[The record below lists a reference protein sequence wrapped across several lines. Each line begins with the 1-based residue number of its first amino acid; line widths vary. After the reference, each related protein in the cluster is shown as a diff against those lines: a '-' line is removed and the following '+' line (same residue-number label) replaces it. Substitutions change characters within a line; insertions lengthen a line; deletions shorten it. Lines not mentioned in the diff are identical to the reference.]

1 MIGSVAIGSTI
12 PLLASENK
20 GVIGSDESPK
30 EQDDNCSANSRSDGC
45 YPISK
50 K

>member
-20 GVIGSDESPK
+20 ATIGSDESPDEK
-30 EQDDNCSANSRSDGC
+30 HDENHISDSRSDSF
-45 YPISK
+45 YH
-50 K
+50 